1 LLISERKSAVETHLT
16 ASFPP
21 NSPPPRGITPNR
33 RFLLV
38 VVLRPP
44 PKPAKD
50 AVDDTREKQAKSRL
64 KEAKVLMMIALRTR
78 ARSV

>member
-1 LLISERKSAVETHLT
+1 LA

-33 RFLLV
+33 RLLV